1 MGEEK
6 EKRTVSEEIEVAGN
20 ELVDRVKELMQE
32 SNVRRLIIRNQ
43 ENEVLVEIPLTA
55 ALLGGG
61 VAVLVAPLLAAV
73 GGIAA
78 FLAKVK
84 IEVVREDTGEDE
96 TPPSRLEKPEEE

>member
-6 EKRTVSEEIEVAGN
+6 EKRTFSEEIEVAGN

-43 ENEVLVEIPLTA
+43 EGEVLVEIPLTA

-84 IEVVREDTGEDE
+84 IEVVREDEGEGE
-96 TPPSRLEKPEEE
+96 TPPSRLEKPDEE

>member
-6 EKRTVSEEIEVAGN
+6 EKRTFSEEIEVAGS

-73 GGIAA
+73 GGLAA

-84 IEVVREDTGEDE
+84 IEVVREDVDEGE